1 MTTTPLIIALAGPA
15 RSGKDTVAQ
24 YLIERHGFEAV
35 AFADPLRAMLA
46 EGFDLDDSH
55 FHAHKEDPLPWL
67 GLSPRRLLQTLG
79 TEWGRSL
86 HPDIWVLLMQRRLD
100 DYAGPEDRIVITD
113 VRFDNEADWVRQR
126 GHLWHIQRPDPLRV
140 GFSDTARA
148 HASEAG
154 VHKLPGDRLIYN
166 DSTLE
171 HLYAQIDT
179 QVRLLLTPHEC

>member
-1 MTTTPLIIALAGPA
+1 MTTPLIIALAGPA
-15 RSGKDTVAQ
+15 RSGKDTVADHLVKHHQ
-24 YLIERHGFEAV
+24 LQSM
-35 AFADPLRAMLA
+35 AFADPIRAMLA
-46 EGFDLDDSH
+46 EGFDLWAHH
-55 FHAHKEDPLPWL
+55 FQELKEEPLPWL
-67 GLSPRRLLQTLG
+67 NISPRRLLQTLG

-113 VRFDNEADWVRQR
+113 VRFENEAYWVRQR

-140 GFSDTARA
+140 GLSDTARA

-154 VHKLPGDRLIYN
+154 VHKLPGDRLLYN

-179 QVRLLLTPHEC
+179 QLRLLLTPHEC

>member
-1 MTTTPLIIALAGPA
+1 MTAPLIIALAGPA
-15 RSGKDTVAQ
+15 RSGKDTVAT
-24 YLIERHGFEAV
+24 YLEETHGFLPM
-35 AFADPLRAMLA
+35 AFADPIRAMLA
-46 EGFDLDDSH
+46 EGFDLWHRH
-55 FHAHKEDPLPWL
+55 FHELKEEPIPWL

-100 DYAGPEDRIVITD
+100 DYADPEDRIVITD
-113 VRFDNEADWVRQR
+113 VRFDNEADWVRPR

-140 GFSDTARA
+140 GLSDTARA

-154 VHKLPGDRLIYN
+154 VQKLPGDRLIYN

-171 HLYAQIDT
+171 HLYFQIDT
-179 QVRLLLTPHEC
+179 QLRLFDPT